1 MSAFLWS
8 DDRPV
13 SITAPP
19 GKQPLPEVTEEG
31 VYWGGGGAG
40 IYRARVGFQDQQG
53 WGSSPLLL
61 AVSPTLP
68 LTPHVHPGHALLA
81 SPAP

>member
-1 MSAFLWS
+1 MSEFLWS
-8 DDRPV
+8 DDGPV

-31 VYWGGGGAG
+31 VYGGEG
-40 IYRARVGFQDQQG
+40 IYRARVGVQDQEG